1 MFRPLHLD
9 DAQRASYLRAPAKE
23 GENLDDQE
31 RSELS
36 IEFTQLLEQA
46 KGTIAAGHD
55 EVMALGMALA
65 QAIPTMQ
72 RAREEVE
79 ERPEDDGAGQHDG
92 EDNFGEDQ
100 DIIDDRSPMQR
111 DCQGLTSDSAA
122 SGGKTLEKQG
132 NRDSSKDGTQ
142 VVNGGAE
149 DQGQGDQIDIKAGL
163 DLSFMEDSSS
173 EDDSLATTQLVLE
186 EVEGLDVQRAISTV
200 AEQLTASDTQL
211 SDDGNNQ
218 QLQLQQ
224 IDTKVVTFRSGDDS
238 KQQDSEDEE
247 EQLGSFISTADVLA
261 NEDNL
266 QVVKQER
273 GPLKQ
278 RVSELEEGGAQAQP
292 QVMHAEQVVEQ
303 KPGVKSV
310 QENLSEGANN
320 LSNRIQ
326 KQNEALTKQGQTL
339 RAENVLG
346 AEGAAPAFSKTT
358 EQLQESGIK
367 LMLLRQAFES
377 LRAQRHETNEPKQRQ
392 STPQVGATGAT
403 QENKSVS
410 NEGSARGSKNLSRS
424 TTQRMLERVEA
435 SLKEAARSRDGK
447 TISLKLDPAQLGR
460 VKVDVTLRDGALH
473 ARLTPENQQVFVA
486 LREHSQELQSILR
499 KLGLNVDTVTVT
511 VSSDGSKDNSEIGR
525 EQTGN
530 GKSFQESRNKMPE
543 HTGQLAENTFG
554 SELAELSAA
563 GTSQSNGALRDHWVA

>member
-46 KGTIAAGHD
+46 KGTIATGHD

-79 ERPEDDGAGQHDG
+79 ERPEHDDAGQHDG
-92 EDNFGEDQ
+92 EDNFGDDQ
-100 DIIDDRSPMQR
+100 DIIDDRSPKQS
-111 DCQGLTSDSAA
+111 DCQRLTSDSAA
-122 SGGKTLEKQG
+122 SGGKTVEKQG
-132 NRDSSKDGTQ
+132 NRDSSQEVTQ
-142 VVNGGAE
+142 VVNGGAN

-163 DLSFMEDSSS
+163 DLSFMQDQSAQ
-173 EDDSLATTQLVLE
+173 DDSLATTQLVLE

-238 KQQDSEDEE
+238 KQDDSEEE
-247 EQLGSFISTADVLA
+247 EQLGSFTSTADVLA

-266 QVVKQER
+266 HVVKQER
-273 GPLKQ
+273 GPSKQ
-278 RVSELEEGGAQAQP
+278 HVSELEEGGAQAQP
-292 QVMHAEQVVEQ
+292 QVMNAEQVVEQ
-303 KPGVKSV
+303 KLGVKSV

-320 LSNRIQ
+320 LANRIQ

-447 TISLKLDPAQLGR
+447 TISLRLDPAQLGR

-563 GTSQSNGALRDHWVA
+563 GTPQSNGVLRDHWVA

>member
-46 KGTIAAGHD
+46 KGTIATGHD

-79 ERPEDDGAGQHDG
+79 ERPEHDDAGQHDG
-92 EDNFGEDQ
+92 EDNFGDDQ
-100 DIIDDRSPMQR
+100 DIIDDRSPKQS
-111 DCQGLTSDSAA
+111 DCQRLTLDSAA
-122 SGGKTLEKQG
+122 SGGKTVEKQG
-132 NRDSSKDGTQ
+132 NRDSSQEVTQ
-142 VVNGGAE
+142 VVNGGE
-149 DQGQGDQIDIKAGL
+149 NDQGQGDQIDIKAGL
-163 DLSFMEDSSS
+163 DLSFMQDQSAQ
-173 EDDSLATTQLVLE
+173 DDSLATTQLVLE
-186 EVEGLDVQRAISTV
+186 EVDGLDVQRAISTV

-238 KQQDSEDEE
+238 KQDDSEEE
-247 EQLGSFISTADVLA
+247 EQLGSFTSTADVLA

-266 QVVKQER
+266 HVVKQER
-273 GPLKQ
+273 GPSKQ
-278 RVSELEEGGAQAQP
+278 HVSELEEGGAQAQP
-292 QVMHAEQVVEQ
+292 QVMNAEQVVEQ
-303 KPGVKSV
+303 KLGVKSI

-320 LSNRIQ
+320 LANRIQ

-392 STPQVGATGAT
+392 STSQVGAAGAT

-410 NEGSARGSKNLSRS
+410 NEGSARGSKNMSRS

-447 TISLKLDPAQLGR
+447 TISLRLDPAQLGR

-563 GTSQSNGALRDHWVA
+563 GTPQSNGVLRDHWVA

>member
-46 KGTIAAGHD
+46 KGTIATGHD

-79 ERPEDDGAGQHDG
+79 ERPEHDDAGQHDG
-92 EDNFGEDQ
+92 EDNFGDDQ
-100 DIIDDRSPMQR
+100 DIIDDRSPKQS
-111 DCQGLTSDSAA
+111 DCQRLTSDSAA
-122 SGGKTLEKQG
+122 SGGKTVEKQG
-132 NRDSSKDGTQ
+132 NRDSSQEVTQ
-142 VVNGGAE
+142 VVNGGE
-149 DQGQGDQIDIKAGL
+149 NDQGQGDQIDIKAGL
-163 DLSFMEDSSS
+163 DLSFMQDQSAQ
-173 EDDSLATTQLVLE
+173 DDSLATTKLVLE

-238 KQQDSEDEE
+238 KQDDSEEE
-247 EQLGSFISTADVLA
+247 EQLGSFTSTADVLA

-266 QVVKQER
+266 HVVKQER
-273 GPLKQ
+273 GPSKQ
-278 RVSELEEGGAQAQP
+278 HVSELEEGGAQAQP
-292 QVMHAEQVVEQ
+292 QVMNAEQVVEQ
-303 KPGVKSV
+303 KLGVKSI

-320 LSNRIQ
+320 LANRIQ

-447 TISLKLDPAQLGR
+447 TISLRLDPAQLGR

-563 GTSQSNGALRDHWVA
+563 GTPQSNGVLRDHWVA

>member
-46 KGTIAAGHD
+46 KGTIATGHD

-79 ERPEDDGAGQHDG
+79 ERPEHDDAGQHDG
-92 EDNFGEDQ
+92 EDNFGDDQ
-100 DIIDDRSPMQR
+100 DIIDDRSPKQS
-111 DCQGLTSDSAA
+111 DCQRLTSDSAA
-122 SGGKTLEKQG
+122 SGGKTVEKQG
-132 NRDSSKDGTQ
+132 NRDSSQEGTQ
-142 VVNGGAE
+142 VVNGGAN

-163 DLSFMEDSSS
+163 DLSFMQDQSAQ
-173 EDDSLATTQLVLE
+173 DDSLATTQLVLE

-238 KQQDSEDEE
+238 KQDDSEEE
-247 EQLGSFISTADVLA
+247 EQLGSFTSTADVLA

-266 QVVKQER
+266 HVVKQER
-273 GPLKQ
+273 GPSKQ
-278 RVSELEEGGAQAQP
+278 HVSELEEGGAQAQP
-292 QVMHAEQVVEQ
+292 QVMNAEQVVEQ
-303 KPGVKSV
+303 KLGVKSV

-320 LSNRIQ
+320 LANRIQ

-410 NEGSARGSKNLSRS
+410 NEGSARGSKNMSRS

-447 TISLKLDPAQLGR
+447 TISLRLDPAQLGR

-563 GTSQSNGALRDHWVA
+563 GTPQSNGVLRDHWVA

>member
-46 KGTIAAGHD
+46 KGTIATGHD

-79 ERPEDDGAGQHDG
+79 ERPEHDDAGQHDG
-92 EDNFGEDQ
+92 EDNFGDDQ
-100 DIIDDRSPMQR
+100 DIIDDRSPKQS
-111 DCQGLTSDSAA
+111 DCQRLTSDSAA
-122 SGGKTLEKQG
+122 SGGKTVEKQG
-132 NRDSSKDGTQ
+132 NRDSSQEVTQ
-142 VVNGGAE
+142 VVNGGE
-149 DQGQGDQIDIKAGL
+149 NDQGQGDQIDIKAGL
-163 DLSFMEDSSS
+163 DLSFMQDQSAQ
-173 EDDSLATTQLVLE
+173 DDSLATTQLVLE

-238 KQQDSEDEE
+238 KQDDSEEE
-247 EQLGSFISTADVLA
+247 EQLGSFTSTADVLA

-266 QVVKQER
+266 HVVKQER
-273 GPLKQ
+273 GPSKQ

-292 QVMHAEQVVEQ
+292 QVMNAEQVVEQ
-303 KPGVKSV
+303 KLGVKSI

-320 LSNRIQ
+320 LANRIQ

-392 STPQVGATGAT
+392 STPQVGAAGAT

-447 TISLKLDPAQLGR
+447 TISLRLDPAQLGR

-563 GTSQSNGALRDHWVA
+563 GTPQSNGVLRDHWVA

>member
-46 KGTIAAGHD
+46 KGTIATGHD

-79 ERPEDDGAGQHDG
+79 ERPEHDDAGQHDG
-92 EDNFGEDQ
+92 EDNFGDDQ
-100 DIIDDRSPMQR
+100 DIIDDRSPKQS
-111 DCQGLTSDSAA
+111 DCQRLTSDSAA
-122 SGGKTLEKQG
+122 SGGKTVEKQG
-132 NRDSSKDGTQ
+132 NRDSSQEVTQ
-142 VVNGGAE
+142 VVNGGAN

-163 DLSFMEDSSS
+163 DLSFMQDQSAQ
-173 EDDSLATTQLVLE
+173 DDSLATTQLVLE

-238 KQQDSEDEE
+238 KQDDSEEE
-247 EQLGSFISTADVLA
+247 EQLGSFTSTADVLA

-266 QVVKQER
+266 HVIKQER
-273 GPLKQ
+273 GPSKQ
-278 RVSELEEGGAQAQP
+278 HVSELEEGGAQAQP
-292 QVMHAEQVVEQ
+292 QVMNAEQVVEQ
-303 KPGVKSV
+303 KLGVKSV

-320 LSNRIQ
+320 LANRIQ

-447 TISLKLDPAQLGR
+447 TISLRLDPAQLGR

-563 GTSQSNGALRDHWVA
+563 GTPQSNGVLRDHWVA

>member
-46 KGTIAAGHD
+46 KGTIATGHD

-79 ERPEDDGAGQHDG
+79 ERPEHDDAGQHDG
-92 EDNFGEDQ
+92 EDNFGDDQ
-100 DIIDDRSPMQR
+100 DIIDDRSPKQS
-111 DCQGLTSDSAA
+111 DCQRLTSDSAA
-122 SGGKTLEKQG
+122 SGGKTVEKQG
-132 NRDSSKDGTQ
+132 NRDSSQEVTQ
-142 VVNGGAE
+142 VVNGGAN

-163 DLSFMEDSSS
+163 DLSFMQDQSAQ
-173 EDDSLATTQLVLE
+173 DDSLATTQLVLE
-186 EVEGLDVQRAISTV
+186 EVDGLDVQRAISTV

-238 KQQDSEDEE
+238 KQDDSEEE
-247 EQLGSFISTADVLA
+247 EQLGSFTSTADVLA

-266 QVVKQER
+266 HVIKQER
-273 GPLKQ
+273 GPSKQ
-278 RVSELEEGGAQAQP
+278 HVSELEEGGAQAQP
-292 QVMHAEQVVEQ
+292 QVMNAEQVVEQ
-303 KPGVKSV
+303 KLGVKSV

-320 LSNRIQ
+320 LANRIQ

-410 NEGSARGSKNLSRS
+410 NEGSARGSKNMSRS

-447 TISLKLDPAQLGR
+447 TISLRLDPAQLGR

-563 GTSQSNGALRDHWVA
+563 GTPQSNGVLRDHWVA

>member
-46 KGTIAAGHD
+46 KGTIATGHD

-79 ERPEDDGAGQHDG
+79 ERPEHDDAGQHDG
-92 EDNFGEDQ
+92 EDNFGDDQ
-100 DIIDDRSPMQR
+100 DIIDDRSPKQS
-111 DCQGLTSDSAA
+111 DCQRLTLDSAA
-122 SGGKTLEKQG
+122 SGGKTVEKQG
-132 NRDSSKDGTQ
+132 NRDSSQEVTQ
-142 VVNGGAE
+142 VVNGGAN

-163 DLSFMEDSSS
+163 DLSFMQDQSAQ
-173 EDDSLATTQLVLE
+173 DDSLATTQLVLE

-238 KQQDSEDEE
+238 KQDDSEEE
-247 EQLGSFISTADVLA
+247 EQLGSFTSTADVLA

-266 QVVKQER
+266 HVVKQER
-273 GPLKQ
+273 GPSKQ

-292 QVMHAEQVVEQ
+292 QVMNAEQVVEQ
-303 KPGVKSV
+303 KLGVKSI

-320 LSNRIQ
+320 LANRIQ

-392 STPQVGATGAT
+392 STSQVGATGAT

-447 TISLKLDPAQLGR
+447 TISLRLDPAQLGR

-563 GTSQSNGALRDHWVA
+563 GTPQSNGVLRDHWVA

>member
-46 KGTIAAGHD
+46 KGTIATGHD

-79 ERPEDDGAGQHDG
+79 ERPEHDDAGQHDG
-92 EDNFGEDQ
+92 EDNFGDDQ
-100 DIIDDRSPMQR
+100 DIIDDRSPKQS
-111 DCQGLTSDSAA
+111 DCQRLTSDSAA
-122 SGGKTLEKQG
+122 SGGKTVEKQG
-132 NRDSSKDGTQ
+132 NRDSSQEVTQ
-142 VVNGGAE
+142 VVNGGE
-149 DQGQGDQIDIKAGL
+149 NDQGQGDQIDIKAGL
-163 DLSFMEDSSS
+163 DLSFMQDQSAQ
-173 EDDSLATTQLVLE
+173 DDSLATTQLVLE

-238 KQQDSEDEE
+238 KQDDSEEE
-247 EQLGSFISTADVLA
+247 EQLGSFTSTADVLA

-266 QVVKQER
+266 HVVKQER
-273 GPLKQ
+273 GPSKQ
-278 RVSELEEGGAQAQP
+278 HVSELEEGGAQAQP
-292 QVMHAEQVVEQ
+292 QVMNAEQVVEQ
-303 KPGVKSV
+303 KLGVKSI

-320 LSNRIQ
+320 LANRIQ

-410 NEGSARGSKNLSRS
+410 NEGSARGSKNMSRS

-563 GTSQSNGALRDHWVA
+563 GTPQSNGVLRDHWVA

>member
-46 KGTIAAGHD
+46 KGTIATGHD

-79 ERPEDDGAGQHDG
+79 ERPEHDDAGQHDG
-92 EDNFGEDQ
+92 EDNFGDDQ
-100 DIIDDRSPMQR
+100 DIIDDRSPKQS
-111 DCQGLTSDSAA
+111 DCQRLTSDSAA
-122 SGGKTLEKQG
+122 SGGKTVEKQG
-132 NRDSSKDGTQ
+132 NRDSSQEVTQ
-142 VVNGGAE
+142 VVNGGE
-149 DQGQGDQIDIKAGL
+149 NDQGQGNQIDIKAGL
-163 DLSFMEDSSS
+163 DLSFMQDQSAQ
-173 EDDSLATTQLVLE
+173 DDSLATTQLVLE

-238 KQQDSEDEE
+238 KQDDSEEE
-247 EQLGSFISTADVLA
+247 EQLGSFTSTADVLA

-266 QVVKQER
+266 HVVKQER
-273 GPLKQ
+273 GPSKQ
-278 RVSELEEGGAQAQP
+278 HVSELEEGGAQAQP
-292 QVMHAEQVVEQ
+292 QVMNAEQVVEQ
-303 KPGVKSV
+303 KLGVKSI

-320 LSNRIQ
+320 LANRIQ

-346 AEGAAPAFSKTT
+346 AEGAVPAFSKTT

-367 LMLLRQAFES
+367 LTLLRQAFES
-377 LRAQRHETNEPKQRQ
+377 LRAQRHEMNEPKQRQ
-392 STPQVGATGAT
+392 STSQVGATGAT

-447 TISLKLDPAQLGR
+447 TISLRLDPAQLGR

>member
-46 KGTIAAGHD
+46 KGTIATGHD

-72 RAREEVE
+72 RAHEEVE
-79 ERPEDDGAGQHDG
+79 ERPEHDDAGQHDG
-92 EDNFGEDQ
+92 EDNFGDDQ
-100 DIIDDRSPMQR
+100 DIIDDRSPKQS
-111 DCQGLTSDSAA
+111 DCQRLTSDSAA
-122 SGGKTLEKQG
+122 SGGKTVEKQG
-132 NRDSSKDGTQ
+132 NRDSSQEGTQ
-142 VVNGGAE
+142 VVNGGAN

-163 DLSFMEDSSS
+163 DLSFMQDQSAQ
-173 EDDSLATTQLVLE
+173 DDSLATTQLVLE
-186 EVEGLDVQRAISTV
+186 EVDGLDVQRAISTV

-238 KQQDSEDEE
+238 KQDDSEEE
-247 EQLGSFISTADVLA
+247 EQLGSFTSTADVLA

-266 QVVKQER
+266 HVIKQER
-273 GPLKQ
+273 GPSKQ
-278 RVSELEEGGAQAQP
+278 RVSELEEGSAQAQP

-303 KPGVKSV
+303 KLGAKSV

-392 STPQVGATGAT
+392 STSQVGATGSA

-447 TISLKLDPAQLGR
+447 TISLRLDPAQLGR

-563 GTSQSNGALRDHWVA
+563 GTPQSNGVLRDHWVA

>member
-46 KGTIAAGHD
+46 KGTIATGHD

-79 ERPEDDGAGQHDG
+79 ERPEHDDAGQHDG
-92 EDNFGEDQ
+92 EDNFGDDQ
-100 DIIDDRSPMQR
+100 DIIDDRSPKQS
-111 DCQGLTSDSAA
+111 DCQRLTSDSAA
-122 SGGKTLEKQG
+122 SGGKTVEKQG
-132 NRDSSKDGTQ
+132 NRDSSQEGTQ

-163 DLSFMEDSSS
+163 DLSFMQDQSAQ
-173 EDDSLATTQLVLE
+173 DDSLATTQLVLE
-186 EVEGLDVQRAISTV
+186 EVDGLDVQRAISTV

-224 IDTKVVTFRSGDDS
+224 IDTKVATFRSGDDS
-238 KQQDSEDEE
+238 KQDDSEEE
-247 EQLGSFISTADVLA
+247 EQLGSFTSTADVLA

-266 QVVKQER
+266 HVVKQER
-273 GPLKQ
+273 GPSKQ
-278 RVSELEEGGAQAQP
+278 RVSELEEGAAQAQP

-303 KPGVKSV
+303 KLGVKSV

-320 LSNRIQ
+320 LANRIQ

-392 STPQVGATGAT
+392 STSQVGATGAT

-447 TISLKLDPAQLGR
+447 TISLRLDPAQLGR

-563 GTSQSNGALRDHWVA
+563 GTPQSNGVLRDHWVA

>member
-46 KGTIAAGHD
+46 KGTIATGHD

-79 ERPEDDGAGQHDG
+79 ERPEHDDAGQHDG
-92 EDNFGEDQ
+92 EDNFGDDQ
-100 DIIDDRSPMQR
+100 DIIDDRSPKQS
-111 DCQGLTSDSAA
+111 DCQRLTSDSAA
-122 SGGKTLEKQG
+122 SGGKTVEKQG
-132 NRDSSKDGTQ
+132 NRDSSQEGTQ
-142 VVNGGAE
+142 VVNGGAN

-163 DLSFMEDSSS
+163 DLSFMQDQSAQ
-173 EDDSLATTQLVLE
+173 DDSLATTQLVLE
-186 EVEGLDVQRAISTV
+186 EVDGLDVQRAISTV

-238 KQQDSEDEE
+238 KQDDSEEE
-247 EQLGSFISTADVLA
+247 EQLGSFTSTADVLA

-266 QVVKQER
+266 HVIKQER
-273 GPLKQ
+273 GPSKQ
-278 RVSELEEGGAQAQP
+278 HVSELEEGGAQAQP
-292 QVMHAEQVVEQ
+292 QVMNAEQVVEQ
-303 KPGVKSV
+303 KLGVKSV

-320 LSNRIQ
+320 LANRIQ

-410 NEGSARGSKNLSRS
+410 NEGSARGSKNMSRS

-447 TISLKLDPAQLGR
+447 TISLRLDPAQLGR

-563 GTSQSNGALRDHWVA
+563 GTPQSNGVLRDHWVA

>member
-9 DAQRASYLRAPAKE
+9 DAQRASYLRAPVKE

-46 KGTIAAGHD
+46 KGTIATGHD

-79 ERPEDDGAGQHDG
+79 ERPEHDDAGQHDG
-92 EDNFGEDQ
+92 EDNFGDDQ
-100 DIIDDRSPMQR
+100 DIIDDRSPKQS
-111 DCQGLTSDSAA
+111 DCQRLTSDSAA
-122 SGGKTLEKQG
+122 SGGKTVEKQG
-132 NRDSSKDGTQ
+132 NRDSSQEGNQ
-142 VVNGGAE
+142 VVNGGAN

-163 DLSFMEDSSS
+163 DLSFMQDQSAQ
-173 EDDSLATTQLVLE
+173 DDSLATTQLVLE
-186 EVEGLDVQRAISTV
+186 EVDGLDVQRAISTV

-238 KQQDSEDEE
+238 KQDDSEEE
-247 EQLGSFISTADVLA
+247 EQLGSFTSTADALA

-266 QVVKQER
+266 HVVKQER
-273 GPLKQ
+273 GPSKQ

-292 QVMHAEQVVEQ
+292 QVMNAEQVVEQ
-303 KPGVKSV
+303 KLGVKSV

-320 LSNRIQ
+320 LANRIE

-392 STPQVGATGAT
+392 STSQVGAAGAT

-447 TISLKLDPAQLGR
+447 TISLRLDPAQLGR

-563 GTSQSNGALRDHWVA
+563 GTPQSNGVLRDHWVA

>member
-46 KGTIAAGHD
+46 KGTIATGHD

-79 ERPEDDGAGQHDG
+79 ERPEHDDAGQHDG
-92 EDNFGEDQ
+92 EDNFGDDQ
-100 DIIDDRSPMQR
+100 DIIDDRSPKQS
-111 DCQGLTSDSAA
+111 DCQRLTSDSAA
-122 SGGKTLEKQG
+122 SGGKTVEKQG
-132 NRDSSKDGTQ
+132 NRDSSQEVTQ
-142 VVNGGAE
+142 VVNGGAN

-163 DLSFMEDSSS
+163 DLSFMQDQSAQ
-173 EDDSLATTQLVLE
+173 DDSLATTQLVLE
-186 EVEGLDVQRAISTV
+186 EVDGLDVQRAISTV

-238 KQQDSEDEE
+238 KQDDSEEE
-247 EQLGSFISTADVLA
+247 EQLGSFTSTADVLA

-266 QVVKQER
+266 HVVKQER
-273 GPLKQ
+273 GPSKQ
-278 RVSELEEGGAQAQP
+278 HVSELEEGGAQAQP
-292 QVMHAEQVVEQ
+292 QVMNAEQVVEQ
-303 KPGVKSV
+303 KLGVKSV

-320 LSNRIQ
+320 LANRIQ

-410 NEGSARGSKNLSRS
+410 NEGSARGSKNMSRS

-447 TISLKLDPAQLGR
+447 TISLRLDPAQLGR

-563 GTSQSNGALRDHWVA
+563 GTPQSNGVLRDHWVA

>member
-46 KGTIAAGHD
+46 KGTIATGHD

-72 RAREEVE
+72 RAHEEVE
-79 ERPEDDGAGQHDG
+79 ERPEHDDAGQHDG
-92 EDNFGEDQ
+92 EDNFGDDQ

-111 DCQGLTSDSAA
+111 DGQRLTSDSAA
-122 SGGKTLEKQG
+122 SGGKTVEKQG
-132 NRDSSKDGTQ
+132 NRDSSQEGTQ

-163 DLSFMEDSSS
+163 DLSFMQDQSAQ
-173 EDDSLATTQLVLE
+173 DDSLATTQLVLE
-186 EVEGLDVQRAISTV
+186 EVDGLDVQRAISTV
-200 AEQLTASDTQL
+200 AEQLTASDTKL

-224 IDTKVVTFRSGDDS
+224 IDTKVATFRSGDDS
-238 KQQDSEDEE
+238 KQDDSEEE
-247 EQLGSFISTADVLA
+247 EQLGSFTSTADVLA

-266 QVVKQER
+266 HVVKQER
-273 GPLKQ
+273 GPSKQ
-278 RVSELEEGGAQAQP
+278 RVSELEEGAAQAQP

-303 KPGVKSV
+303 KLGAKSV

-320 LSNRIQ
+320 LANRIQ

-392 STPQVGATGAT
+392 STSQVGATGAT

-447 TISLKLDPAQLGR
+447 TISLRLDPAQLGR

-563 GTSQSNGALRDHWVA
+563 GTPQSNGVLRDHWVA

>member
-46 KGTIAAGHD
+46 KGTIATGHD

-79 ERPEDDGAGQHDG
+79 ERPEHDDAGQHDG
-92 EDNFGEDQ
+92 EDNFGDDQ
-100 DIIDDRSPMQR
+100 DIIDDRSPKQS
-111 DCQGLTSDSAA
+111 DCQRLTSDSAA
-122 SGGKTLEKQG
+122 SGGKTVEKQG
-132 NRDSSKDGTQ
+132 NRDSSQEVTQ
-142 VVNGGAE
+142 VVNGGAN

-163 DLSFMEDSSS
+163 DLSFMQDQSAQ
-173 EDDSLATTQLVLE
+173 DDSLATTQLVLE
-186 EVEGLDVQRAISTV
+186 EVDGLDVQRAISTV

-238 KQQDSEDEE
+238 KQDDSEEE
-247 EQLGSFISTADVLA
+247 EQLGSFTSTADVLA

-266 QVVKQER
+266 HVIKQER
-273 GPLKQ
+273 GPSKQ
-278 RVSELEEGGAQAQP
+278 HVSELEEGGAQAQP
-292 QVMHAEQVVEQ
+292 QVMNAEQVVEQ
-303 KPGVKSV
+303 KLGVKSV

-320 LSNRIQ
+320 LANRIQ

-392 STPQVGATGAT
+392 STSQVGATGAT

-447 TISLKLDPAQLGR
+447 TISLRLDPAQLGR

-563 GTSQSNGALRDHWVA
+563 GTPQSNGVLRDHWVA

>member
-46 KGTIAAGHD
+46 KGTIATGHD

-79 ERPEDDGAGQHDG
+79 ERPEHDDAGQHDG
-92 EDNFGEDQ
+92 EDNFGDDQ
-100 DIIDDRSPMQR
+100 DIIDDRSPKQS
-111 DCQGLTSDSAA
+111 DCQRLTSDSAA
-122 SGGKTLEKQG
+122 SGGKTVEKQG
-132 NRDSSKDGTQ
+132 NRDSSQEGTQ
-142 VVNGGAE
+142 VVNGGAN

-163 DLSFMEDSSS
+163 DLSFMQDQSAQ
-173 EDDSLATTQLVLE
+173 DDSLATTQLVLE

-238 KQQDSEDEE
+238 KQDDSEEE
-247 EQLGSFISTADVLA
+247 EQLGSFTSTADVLA

-266 QVVKQER
+266 HVVKQER
-273 GPLKQ
+273 GPSKQ
-278 RVSELEEGGAQAQP
+278 HVSELEEGGAQAQP
-292 QVMHAEQVVEQ
+292 QVMNAEQVVEQ
-303 KPGVKSV
+303 KLGVKSI

-320 LSNRIQ
+320 LANRIQ

-392 STPQVGATGAT
+392 STSQVGATGAT

-447 TISLKLDPAQLGR
+447 TISLRLDPAQLGR

-563 GTSQSNGALRDHWVA
+563 GTPQSNGVLRDHWVA

>member
-46 KGTIAAGHD
+46 KGTIATGHD

-72 RAREEVE
+72 RAREDVE
-79 ERPEDDGAGQHDG
+79 ERPEHDDAGQHDG
-92 EDNFGEDQ
+92 EDNFGDDQ
-100 DIIDDRSPMQR
+100 DSINDRSAMQLGDR
-111 DCQGLTSDSAA
+111 KLTADSAA
-122 SGGKTLEKQG
+122 PEGKTVEKQS
-132 NRDSSKDGTQ
+132 NRDSSQEDTQ

-163 DLSFMEDSSS
+163 NLSFMEDQSAQ
-173 EDDSLATTQLVLE
+173 DDSLATTKLVLE

-200 AEQLTASDTQL
+200 AEQLTSSDTQL
-211 SDDGNNQ
+211 SKDGNNQ

-238 KQQDSEDEE
+238 KQDDSEEE
-247 EQLGSFISTADVLA
+247 EQLGSFTSTADVLA

-266 QVVKQER
+266 HVVKQER
-273 GPLKQ
+273 GPSKQ
-278 RVSELEEGGAQAQP
+278 RVSQLEEGGAQAQP
-292 QVMHAEQVVEQ
+292 QGIHAEQVVEQ
-303 KPGVKSV
+303 KLGAKSI
-310 QENLSEGANN
+310 QENLSEGASN
-320 LSNRIQ
+320 LANKIQ
-326 KQNEALTKQGQTL
+326 KQSEALTKQGQTL

-403 QENKSVS
+403 QETKSVS

-447 TISLKLDPAQLGR
+447 TISLRLDPAQLGR

-473 ARLTPENQQVFVA
+473 ARLSPENQQVFVA

-511 VSSDGSKDNSEIGR
+511 VSSDGSKDNSKIGR
-525 EQTGN
+525 EQTDN

-563 GTSQSNGALRDHWVA
+563 GTPQSNGALRDHWVA

>member
-46 KGTIAAGHD
+46 KGTIATGHD

-79 ERPEDDGAGQHDG
+79 ERPEHDDAGQHDG
-92 EDNFGEDQ
+92 EDNFGDDQ
-100 DIIDDRSPMQR
+100 DIIDDRSPKQS
-111 DCQGLTSDSAA
+111 DCQRLTSDSAA
-122 SGGKTLEKQG
+122 SGGKTVEKQG
-132 NRDSSKDGTQ
+132 NRDSSQEVTQ
-142 VVNGGAE
+142 VVNGGAN

-163 DLSFMEDSSS
+163 DLSFMQDQSAQ
-173 EDDSLATTQLVLE
+173 DDSLATTQLVLE
-186 EVEGLDVQRAISTV
+186 EVDGLDVQRAISTV

-238 KQQDSEDEE
+238 KQDDSEEE
-247 EQLGSFISTADVLA
+247 EQLGSFTSTADVLA

-266 QVVKQER
+266 HVIKQER
-273 GPLKQ
+273 GPSKQ
-278 RVSELEEGGAQAQP
+278 HVSELEEGGAQAQP
-292 QVMHAEQVVEQ
+292 QVMNAEQVVEQ
-303 KPGVKSV
+303 KLGVKSV

-320 LSNRIQ
+320 LANRIQ

-447 TISLKLDPAQLGR
+447 TISLRLDPAQLGR

-563 GTSQSNGALRDHWVA
+563 GTPQSNGVLRDHWVA

>member
-46 KGTIAAGHD
+46 KGTIATGHD

-79 ERPEDDGAGQHDG
+79 ERPEHDDAGQHDG
-92 EDNFGEDQ
+92 EDNFGDDQ
-100 DIIDDRSPMQR
+100 DIIDDRSPKQS
-111 DCQGLTSDSAA
+111 DCQRLTSDSAA
-122 SGGKTLEKQG
+122 SGGKTVEKQG
-132 NRDSSKDGTQ
+132 NRDSSQEVTQ
-142 VVNGGAE
+142 VVNGGE
-149 DQGQGDQIDIKAGL
+149 NDQGQGDQIDIKAGL
-163 DLSFMEDSSS
+163 DLSFMQDQSAQ
-173 EDDSLATTQLVLE
+173 DDSLATTKLVLE

-238 KQQDSEDEE
+238 KQDDSEEE
-247 EQLGSFISTADVLA
+247 EQLGSFTSTADVLA

-266 QVVKQER
+266 HVVKQER
-273 GPLKQ
+273 GPSKQ
-278 RVSELEEGGAQAQP
+278 HVSELEEGGAQAQP
-292 QVMHAEQVVEQ
+292 QVMNAEQVVEQ
-303 KPGVKSV
+303 KLGVKSI

-320 LSNRIQ
+320 LANRIQ

-392 STPQVGATGAT
+392 STSQVGAAGAT

-447 TISLKLDPAQLGR
+447 TISLRLDPAQLGR

-563 GTSQSNGALRDHWVA
+563 GTPQSNGVLRDHWVA

>member
-46 KGTIAAGHD
+46 KGTIATGHD

-79 ERPEDDGAGQHDG
+79 ERPEHDDAGQHDG
-92 EDNFGEDQ
+92 EDNFGDDQ
-100 DIIDDRSPMQR
+100 DIIDDRSPKQS
-111 DCQGLTSDSAA
+111 DCQRLTSDSAA
-122 SGGKTLEKQG
+122 SGGKTVEKQG
-132 NRDSSKDGTQ
+132 NRDSSQEVTQ
-142 VVNGGAE
+142 VVNGGAN

-163 DLSFMEDSSS
+163 DLSFMQDQSAQ
-173 EDDSLATTQLVLE
+173 DDSLATTQLVLE
-186 EVEGLDVQRAISTV
+186 EVDGLDVQRAISTV

-238 KQQDSEDEE
+238 KQDDSEEE
-247 EQLGSFISTADVLA
+247 EQLGSFTSTADVLA

-266 QVVKQER
+266 HVIKQER
-273 GPLKQ
+273 GPSKQ
-278 RVSELEEGGAQAQP
+278 HVSELEEGGAQAQP
-292 QVMHAEQVVEQ
+292 QVMNAEQVVEQ
-303 KPGVKSV
+303 KLGVKSI

-320 LSNRIQ
+320 LANRIQ

-447 TISLKLDPAQLGR
+447 TISLRLDPAQLGR

-563 GTSQSNGALRDHWVA
+563 GTPQSNGVLRDHWVA

>member
-46 KGTIAAGHD
+46 KGTIATGHD

-79 ERPEDDGAGQHDG
+79 ERPEHDDAGQHDG
-92 EDNFGEDQ
+92 EDNFGDDQ

-111 DCQGLTSDSAA
+111 DGQRLTSDSAA
-122 SGGKTLEKQG
+122 SGGKTVEKQG
-132 NRDSSKDGTQ
+132 NRDSSQEGTQ
-142 VVNGGAE
+142 VVNGGAN

-163 DLSFMEDSSS
+163 DLSFMQDQSAQ
-173 EDDSLATTQLVLE
+173 DDSLATTQLVLE
-186 EVEGLDVQRAISTV
+186 EVDGLDVQRAISTV

-238 KQQDSEDEE
+238 KQDDSEEE
-247 EQLGSFISTADVLA
+247 EQLGSFTSTADVLA

-266 QVVKQER
+266 HVVKQER
-273 GPLKQ
+273 GPSKQ

-339 RAENVLG
+339 RAENLLG
-346 AEGAAPAFSKTT
+346 AEGASPAFSKTT

-410 NEGSARGSKNLSRS
+410 NEGSARGSKNMSRS

-447 TISLKLDPAQLGR
+447 TISLRLDPAQLGR

-511 VSSDGSKDNSEIGR
+511 VSSDGSKDDSEIGR

-563 GTSQSNGALRDHWVA
+563 GTPQSNGTLRDHCVA

>member
-46 KGTIAAGHD
+46 KGTIATGHD

-79 ERPEDDGAGQHDG
+79 ERPEHDDAGQHDG
-92 EDNFGEDQ
+92 EDNFGDDQ
-100 DIIDDRSPMQR
+100 DIIDDRSPKQS
-111 DCQGLTSDSAA
+111 DCQRLTSDSAA
-122 SGGKTLEKQG
+122 SGGKTVEKQG
-132 NRDSSKDGTQ
+132 NRDSSQEGNQ
-142 VVNGGAE
+142 VVNGGAN

-163 DLSFMEDSSS
+163 DLSFMQDQSAQ
-173 EDDSLATTQLVLE
+173 DDSLATTQLVLE
-186 EVEGLDVQRAISTV
+186 EVDGLDVQRAISTV

-238 KQQDSEDEE
+238 KQDDSEEE
-247 EQLGSFISTADVLA
+247 EQLGSFTSTADALA

-266 QVVKQER
+266 HVVKQER
-273 GPLKQ
+273 GPSKQ

-292 QVMHAEQVVEQ
+292 QVMNAEQVVEQ
-303 KPGVKSV
+303 KLGVKSI

-320 LSNRIQ
+320 LANRIE

-392 STPQVGATGAT
+392 STSQVGAAGAT

-447 TISLKLDPAQLGR
+447 TISLRLDPAQLGR

-563 GTSQSNGALRDHWVA
+563 GTPQSNGVLRDHWVA

>member
-46 KGTIAAGHD
+46 KGTIATGHD

-79 ERPEDDGAGQHDG
+79 ERPEHDDAGQHDG
-92 EDNFGEDQ
+92 EDNFGDDQ
-100 DIIDDRSPMQR
+100 DIIDDRSPKQS
-111 DCQGLTSDSAA
+111 DCQRLTLDSAA
-122 SGGKTLEKQG
+122 SGGKPVEKQG
-132 NRDSSKDGTQ
+132 NRDSSQEVTQ
-142 VVNGGAE
+142 VVNGGE
-149 DQGQGDQIDIKAGL
+149 NDQGQGDQIDIKAGL
-163 DLSFMEDSSS
+163 DLSFMQDQSAQ
-173 EDDSLATTQLVLE
+173 DDSLATTQLVLE
-186 EVEGLDVQRAISTV
+186 EVDGLDVQRAISTV

-238 KQQDSEDEE
+238 KQDDSEEE
-247 EQLGSFISTADVLA
+247 EQLGSFTSTADVLA

-266 QVVKQER
+266 HVVKQER
-273 GPLKQ
+273 GPSKQ
-278 RVSELEEGGAQAQP
+278 HVSELEEGGAQAQP
-292 QVMHAEQVVEQ
+292 QVMNAEQVVEQ
-303 KPGVKSV
+303 KLGVKSV

-320 LSNRIQ
+320 LANRIQ

-392 STPQVGATGAT
+392 STSQVGAAGAT

-410 NEGSARGSKNLSRS
+410 NEGSARGSKNMSRS

-447 TISLKLDPAQLGR
+447 TISLRLDPAQLGR

-563 GTSQSNGALRDHWVA
+563 GTPQSNGVLRDHWVA

>member
-46 KGTIAAGHD
+46 KGTIATGHD

-79 ERPEDDGAGQHDG
+79 ERPEHDDAGQHDG
-92 EDNFGEDQ
+92 EDNFGDDQ
-100 DIIDDRSPMQR
+100 DIIDDRSPKQS
-111 DCQGLTSDSAA
+111 DCQRLTLDSAA
-122 SGGKTLEKQG
+122 SGGKTVEKQG
-132 NRDSSKDGTQ
+132 NRDSSQEVTQ
-142 VVNGGAE
+142 VVNGGE
-149 DQGQGDQIDIKAGL
+149 NDQGQGDQIDIKAGL
-163 DLSFMEDSSS
+163 DLSFMQDQSAQ
-173 EDDSLATTQLVLE
+173 DDSLATTQLVLE

-238 KQQDSEDEE
+238 KQDDSEEE
-247 EQLGSFISTADVLA
+247 EQLGSFTSTADVLA

-266 QVVKQER
+266 HVVKQER
-273 GPLKQ
+273 GPSKQ
-278 RVSELEEGGAQAQP
+278 HVSELEEGGAQAQP
-292 QVMHAEQVVEQ
+292 QVMNAEQVVEQ
-303 KPGVKSV
+303 KLGVKSI

-320 LSNRIQ
+320 LANRIQ

-392 STPQVGATGAT
+392 STSQVGAAGAT

-447 TISLKLDPAQLGR
+447 TISLRLDPAQLGR

-563 GTSQSNGALRDHWVA
+563 GTPQSNGVLRDHWVA

>member
-46 KGTIAAGHD
+46 KGTIATGHD

-79 ERPEDDGAGQHDG
+79 ERPEHDDAGQHDG
-92 EDNFGEDQ
+92 EDNFGDDQ
-100 DIIDDRSPMQR
+100 DIIDDRSPKQS
-111 DCQGLTSDSAA
+111 DCQRLTLDSAA
-122 SGGKTLEKQG
+122 SGGKTVEKQG
-132 NRDSSKDGTQ
+132 NRDSSQEVTQ
-142 VVNGGAE
+142 VVNGGE
-149 DQGQGDQIDIKAGL
+149 NDQGQGDQIDIKAGL
-163 DLSFMEDSSS
+163 DLSFMQDQSAQ
-173 EDDSLATTQLVLE
+173 DDSLATTQLVLE

-238 KQQDSEDEE
+238 KQDDSEEE
-247 EQLGSFISTADVLA
+247 EQLGSFTSTADVLA

-266 QVVKQER
+266 HVVKQER
-273 GPLKQ
+273 GPSKQ
-278 RVSELEEGGAQAQP
+278 HVSELEEGGAQAQP
-292 QVMHAEQVVEQ
+292 QVMNAEQVVEQ
-303 KPGVKSV
+303 KLGVKSI

-320 LSNRIQ
+320 LANRIQ

-447 TISLKLDPAQLGR
+447 TISLRLDPAQLGR

-563 GTSQSNGALRDHWVA
+563 GTPQSNGVLRDHWVA

>member
-46 KGTIAAGHD
+46 KGTIATGHD

-79 ERPEDDGAGQHDG
+79 ERPEHDDAGQHDG
-92 EDNFGEDQ
+92 EDNFGDDQ
-100 DIIDDRSPMQR
+100 DIIDDRSPKQS
-111 DCQGLTSDSAA
+111 DCQRLTSDSAA
-122 SGGKTLEKQG
+122 SGGKTVEKQG
-132 NRDSSKDGTQ
+132 NRDSSQEGTQ
-142 VVNGGAE
+142 VVNGGAN

-163 DLSFMEDSSS
+163 DLSFMQDQSAQ
-173 EDDSLATTQLVLE
+173 DDSLATTQLVLE
-186 EVEGLDVQRAISTV
+186 EVDGLDVQRAISTV

-238 KQQDSEDEE
+238 KQDDSEEE
-247 EQLGSFISTADVLA
+247 EQLGSFTSTADVLA

-266 QVVKQER
+266 HVIKQER
-273 GPLKQ
+273 GPSKQ
-278 RVSELEEGGAQAQP
+278 HVSELEEGGAQAQP
-292 QVMHAEQVVEQ
+292 QVMNAEQVVEQ
-303 KPGVKSV
+303 KLGVKSI

-320 LSNRIQ
+320 LANRIQ

-447 TISLKLDPAQLGR
+447 TISLRLDPAQLGR

-563 GTSQSNGALRDHWVA
+563 GTPQSNGVLRDHWVA

>member
-79 ERPEDDGAGQHDG
+79 ERPEHDDAGQHDG
-92 EDNFGEDQ
+92 EDNFGDDQ
-100 DIIDDRSPMQR
+100 DIIDDRSPKQS
-111 DCQGLTSDSAA
+111 DCQRLTSDSAA
-122 SGGKTLEKQG
+122 SGGKTVEKQG
-132 NRDSSKDGTQ
+132 NRDSSQEVTQ
-142 VVNGGAE
+142 VVNGGAN

-163 DLSFMEDSSS
+163 DLSFMQDQSAQ
-173 EDDSLATTQLVLE
+173 DDSLATTKLVLE

-238 KQQDSEDEE
+238 KQDDSEEE
-247 EQLGSFISTADVLA
+247 EQLGSFTSTADVLA

-266 QVVKQER
+266 HVIKQER
-273 GPLKQ
+273 GPSKQ
-278 RVSELEEGGAQAQP
+278 HVSELEEGGAQAQP
-292 QVMHAEQVVEQ
+292 QVMNAEQVVEQ
-303 KPGVKSV
+303 KLGVKSV

-320 LSNRIQ
+320 LANRIQ

-392 STPQVGATGAT
+392 STSQVGATGAT

-447 TISLKLDPAQLGR
+447 TISLRLDPAQLGR

-563 GTSQSNGALRDHWVA
+563 GTPQSNGVLRDHWVA

>member
-46 KGTIAAGHD
+46 KGTIATGHD

-79 ERPEDDGAGQHDG
+79 ERPEHDDAGQHDG
-92 EDNFGEDQ
+92 EDNFGDDQ
-100 DIIDDRSPMQR
+100 DIIDDRSPKQS
-111 DCQGLTSDSAA
+111 DCQRLTSDSAA
-122 SGGKTLEKQG
+122 SGGKTVEKQG
-132 NRDSSKDGTQ
+132 NRDSSQEGTQ
-142 VVNGGAE
+142 VVNGGAN

-163 DLSFMEDSSS
+163 DLSFMQDQSAQ
-173 EDDSLATTQLVLE
+173 DDSLATTQLVLE
-186 EVEGLDVQRAISTV
+186 EVDGLDVQRAISTV

-238 KQQDSEDEE
+238 KQDDSEEE
-247 EQLGSFISTADVLA
+247 EQLGSFTSTADVLA

-266 QVVKQER
+266 HVVKQER
-273 GPLKQ
+273 GPSKQ
-278 RVSELEEGGAQAQP
+278 HVSELEEGGAQAQP
-292 QVMHAEQVVEQ
+292 QVMNAEQVVEQ
-303 KPGVKSV
+303 KLGVKSV

-320 LSNRIQ
+320 LANRIQ

-410 NEGSARGSKNLSRS
+410 NEGSARGSKNMSRS

-447 TISLKLDPAQLGR
+447 TISLRLDPAQLGR

-563 GTSQSNGALRDHWVA
+563 GTPQSNGVLRDHWVA

>member
-79 ERPEDDGAGQHDG
+79 ERPEDDDAGQHDG
-92 EDNFGEDQ
+92 EDNFGDDQ
-100 DIIDDRSPMQR
+100 DIIDDRSPKQS
-111 DCQGLTSDSAA
+111 DCQRLTSDSAA
-122 SGGKTLEKQG
+122 SGGKTVEKQG
-132 NRDSSKDGTQ
+132 NRDSSQEVTQ
-142 VVNGGAE
+142 VVNGGE
-149 DQGQGDQIDIKAGL
+149 NDQGQGDQIDIKAGL
-163 DLSFMEDSSS
+163 DLSFMQDQSAQ
-173 EDDSLATTQLVLE
+173 DDSLATTQLVLE

-238 KQQDSEDEE
+238 KQDDSEEE
-247 EQLGSFISTADVLA
+247 EQLGSFTSTADVLA

-266 QVVKQER
+266 HVVKQER
-273 GPLKQ
+273 GPSKQ
-278 RVSELEEGGAQAQP
+278 HVSELEEGGAQAQP
-292 QVMHAEQVVEQ
+292 QVMNAEQVVEQ
-303 KPGVKSV
+303 KLGVKSV

-320 LSNRIQ
+320 LANRIQ

-447 TISLKLDPAQLGR
+447 TISLRLDPAQLGR

-563 GTSQSNGALRDHWVA
+563 GTPQSNGVLRDHWVA

>member
-46 KGTIAAGHD
+46 KGTIATGHD

-79 ERPEDDGAGQHDG
+79 ERPEHDDAGQHDG
-92 EDNFGEDQ
+92 EDNFGDDQ
-100 DIIDDRSPMQR
+100 DIIDDRSPKQS
-111 DCQGLTSDSAA
+111 DCQRLTSDSAA
-122 SGGKTLEKQG
+122 SGGKTVEKQG
-132 NRDSSKDGTQ
+132 NRDSSQEVTQ
-142 VVNGGAE
+142 VVNGGAN

-163 DLSFMEDSSS
+163 DLSFMQDQSAQ
-173 EDDSLATTQLVLE
+173 DDSLATTQLVLE

-238 KQQDSEDEE
+238 KQDDSEEE
-247 EQLGSFISTADVLA
+247 EQLGSFTSTADVLA

-266 QVVKQER
+266 HVIKQER
-273 GPLKQ
+273 GPSKQ
-278 RVSELEEGGAQAQP
+278 HVSELEEGGAQAQP
-292 QVMHAEQVVEQ
+292 QVMNAEQVVEQ
-303 KPGVKSV
+303 KLGVKSI

-320 LSNRIQ
+320 LANRIQ

-410 NEGSARGSKNLSRS
+410 NEGSARGSKNMSRS

-563 GTSQSNGALRDHWVA
+563 GTPQSNGVLRDHWVA